1 MLCTMCR
8 ELERVLESRSLEC
21 IIASSAIYCRVSSKF
36 VAYDVVEMER
46 AKSELEMHRSVC
58 ASAIGAAKQALKP
71 RAEKRSKPP
80 VPTR

>member
-8 ELERVLESRSLEC
+8 ELERALESRSLEC
-21 IIASSAIYCRVSSKF
+21 ITASSAIYCRVSSRF

-58 ASAIGAAKQALKP
+58 ASAIGAAKQVLK
-71 RAEKRSKPP
+71 RRSSPPKPP
-80 VPTR
+80 LPTR